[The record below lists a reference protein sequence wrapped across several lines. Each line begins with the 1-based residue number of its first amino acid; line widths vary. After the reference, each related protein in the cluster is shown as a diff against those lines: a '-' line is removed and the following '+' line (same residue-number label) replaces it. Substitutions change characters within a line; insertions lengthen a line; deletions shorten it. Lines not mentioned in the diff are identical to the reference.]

1 MSVEAELRFAERI
14 RLATRAEH
22 ERAEQAEFVAA
33 LMGGRLDLAAY
44 AAMVMQNHA
53 VYCALEQA
61 AQTQRDA
68 PVAGR
73 FVFDE
78 LARREALEADL
89 AWLLGP
95 DWAEAVRVLPA
106 VLRYVDRIE
115 GVCTTWEGGFVA
127 HHYTRYLGDLSGGQI
142 IRSRL
147 RTLYGL
153 DSDGVRFYVFD
164 DIPKPKPFKDNYRT
178 LLDEAPWD
186 ATEQARIID
195 EVDLAFRLN
204 RAVFDELGE
213 LAGL

>member
-1 MSVEAELRFAERI
+1 VSVEAKIHFAERI

-22 ERAEQAEFVAA
+22 ERAERAEFVAA
-33 LMGGRLDLAAY
+33 LMDGRLDLAAY
-44 AAMVMQNHA
+44 TAMVMQNHV
-53 VYCALEQA
+53 VYCALERA
-61 AQTQRDA
+61 AQAQRDA

-78 LARREALEADL
+78 LARRDALEADL

-95 DWAEAVRVLPA
+95 DWADAVRVLPA
-106 VLRYVDRIE
+106 VERYVERIE
-115 GVCTTWEGGFVA
+115 QVCTTWEGGFVA

-142 IRSRL
+142 IRNRL
-147 RTLYGL
+147 RTLYGM
-153 DSDGVRFYVFD
+153 DTDGVRFYVFD
-164 DIPKPKPFKDNYRT
+164 RIAKPKPFKDNYRR
-178 LLDEAPWD
+178 LLDQAPWD
-186 ATEQARIID
+186 AAEQSRIIG